1 MKWIKLFEEYSSMS
15 DLLYNRITKN
25 DKIKS
30 ANIIAVSFFL
40 KKEIAKFDLQ
50 KVEKADKTFYYST
63 ENNTTIIRFVHK
75 RKIGR
80 IYCTVAFMTY
90 LYRQVILDLDLWD
103 LQSVEFGGIV
113 DGITFDKAFRLIYN
127 SEMYMIDEGSM
138 AELINESLKSI
149 PVIAGLAAGLAIG
162 NPQAHSVEKP
172 KTELTKTAWHEKI
185 EMAKKNVIEKVNRN
199 KNITNKDTIID
210 RIKTVHIDEYK
221 TKQTT
226 TLMYYYFDTK
236 KKIDVVMINT
246 AKVDS
251 SNVYQTLVHEL
262 NHLVD
267 QHKAVIK
274 TDEVVVKN
282 ISREEFGKYFNGWRQ
297 VDKKGKKYSI
307 SDLWTPAYARG
318 KSYFLS
324 DVEVKARLS
333 SLYQF
338 LLDNDLLKAGDKLN
352 SKHIEKMKEW
362 INIKFPQGVGE
373 EVERSYNNFLRNDF
387 IPILPLID
395 WSKEEAIDLIVKK
408 DDLNYQH
415 FA

>member
-1 MKWIKLFEEYSSMS
+1 MKWIKLFEEYTSS
-15 DLLYNRITKN
+15 
-25 DKIKS
+25 DKVKS

-40 KKEIAKFDLQ
+40 KIEIAKFDLQ
-50 KVEKADKTFYYST
+50 KVEKEHKTLYYST
-63 ENNTTIIRFVHK
+63 ENNTTTIRFVHK
-75 RKIGR
+75 RKIKR
-80 IYCTVAFMTY
+80 MYCTHHFIDY
-90 LYRQVILDLDLWD
+90 IYRQVILDLDLCD
-103 LQSVEFGGIV
+103 LQKVQWGSVVEGSIFQ
-113 DGITFDKAFRLIYN
+113 KAFQLVFD
-127 SEMYMIDEGSM
+127 SVMYMIGVDSM
-138 AELINESLKSI
+138 ADLVNESLKSI
-149 PVIAGLAAGLAIG
+149 PVIAGLAAGLALG
-162 NPQAHSVEKP
+162 NPQAYSVEKP
-172 KTELTKTAWHEKI
+172 GTELTKTAWSEKI
-185 EMAKKNVIEKVNRN
+185 EMAKKNVIEKVIRN
-199 KNITNKDTIID
+199 KNITNKDTIIN
-210 RIKTVHIDEYK
+210 RIKMVYIDEYK

-251 SNVYQTLVHEL
+251 TNVYQTLVHEL

-267 QHKAVIK
+267 RHKVVNK

-282 ISREEFGKYFNGWRQ
+282 ISREEFGKYFNGWREIE
-297 VDKKGKKYSI
+297 KRNKKYSI

-338 LLDNDLLKAGDKLN
+338 LLDNDLLKASDKLN

-373 EVERSYNNFLRNDF
+373 EVERSYHNFLRNDF